1 MQDGDLVEFGAGG
14 PRCGSNKN
22 REGDVCKP
30 LMEILEDSL
39 GIARTSPRGRLIT
52 ATAFF
57 KQLIWEAFTQSIT
70 TVQNRYFHCC
80 FSYY

>member
-1 MQDGDLVEFGAGG
+1 MRFRIKTE
-14 PRCGSNKN
+14 
-22 REGDVCKP
+22 EGDVCKP

-39 GIARTSPRGRLIT
+39 GIARTSQRGRLIT
-52 ATAFF
+52 ATAF
-57 KQLIWEAFTQSIT
+57 LSTYLGGIYSILT